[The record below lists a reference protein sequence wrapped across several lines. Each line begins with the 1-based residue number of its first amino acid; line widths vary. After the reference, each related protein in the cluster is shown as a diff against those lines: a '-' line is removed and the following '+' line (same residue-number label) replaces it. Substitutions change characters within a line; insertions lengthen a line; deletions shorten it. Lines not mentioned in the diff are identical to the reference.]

1 MYMLSDSH
9 VRCIMTMHNLKY
21 KPLKDFNN
29 DYEKFMQWHIE
40 QFQERLKKYIR
51 FLIAINIMG
60 IIALTTALY
69 IYAIS

>member
-1 MYMLSDSH
+1 MLSESY

-40 QFQERLKKYIR
+40 QFRDKLRKDMR
-51 FLIAINIMG
+51 FLMAVNIMG
-60 IIALTTALY
+60 IIGLITVMFAY
-69 IYAIS
+69 VIS